1 MYVNKYI
8 KILLFK
14 IFLINNS
21 TIIGQH
27 YLVPGFQIGIWSPAS
42 NLHQGERALEPS
54 TWSRSRPLP
63 PTPSRKGSSVRA
75 PSGHD
80 SLRQFVDSACPVSP
94 VTHELFFSCEP
105 GFPNVL
111 SPRLFCTHAWFPEN
125 LENYRV
131 LHSRTR
137 HSQVNLCKLFIT
149 CVLVLSSTN

>member
-21 TIIGQH
+21 TINKYIIINIYIGQH

-42 NLHQGERALEPS
+42 NLHRGERALEPS

-80 SLRQFVDSACPVSP
+80 SLRQFVDSAYPVSP
-94 VTHELFFSCEP
+94 VTHELFF
-105 GFPNVL
+105 FM
-111 SPRLFCTHAWFPEN
+111 RTWFSTRFIPT
-125 LENYRV
+125 LV
-131 LHSRTR
+131 LHAR
-137 HSQVNLCKLFIT
+137 LIP
-149 CVLVLSSTN
+149 